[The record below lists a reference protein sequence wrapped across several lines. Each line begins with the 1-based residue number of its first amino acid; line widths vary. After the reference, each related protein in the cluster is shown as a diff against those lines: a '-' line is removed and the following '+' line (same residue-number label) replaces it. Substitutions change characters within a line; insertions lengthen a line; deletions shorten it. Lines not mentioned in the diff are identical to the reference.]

1 MTNNLLG
8 SLIGLVGIVLAL
20 ITHMMVKDLTYD
32 VDFLMILFGR
42 FVFSLPL
49 LFIFAIISRKNNF
62 LQINNWFYVLLRS
75 VFGLTTMLLVFLSL
89 QLIPIGLVTALA
101 QSSAIFVTILAPIIL
116 GEKIGIK
123 RWIAVLVGLLGV
135 YLMTNPIGII
145 NGTSDLSPI
154 GLTMATI
161 SALTHAGL
169 ALILRKLGKTEHP
182 TTTALIHNCITSF
195 FVVSGIIIFGSS
207 IIGQKGIF
215 GVELLFEPNYL
226 LYTLL
231 LLGFIGSFVQY
242 FMTTSY
248 KYADATI
255 LVTLRYI
262 AIPLA
267 GVFGYIIWNEVPS
280 HSQTIGGIFI
290 LASCLFITLREMKIN
305 KNN

>member
-1 MTNNLLG
+1 M
-8 SLIGLVGIVLAL
+8 SMFA
-20 ITHMMVKDLTYD
+20 KF
-32 VDFLMILFGR
+32 FL
-42 FVFSLPL
+42 
-49 LFIFAIISRKNNF
+49 K
-62 LQINNWFYVLLRS
+62 
-75 VFGLTTMLLVFLSL
+75 
-89 QLIPIGLVTALA
+89 
-101 QSSAIFVTILAPIIL
+101 
-116 GEKIGIK
+116 EKIGIR
-123 RWIAVLVGLLGV
+123 RWIAVLVGLFGV

-195 FVVSGIIIFGSS
+195 LVVSGIIIFGSS

-226 LYTLL
+226 LYTLF

-267 GVFGYIIWNEVPS
+267 GVFGYIIWNEVPTQ
-280 HSQTIGGIFI
+280 SQIIGGIFI
-290 LASCLFITLREMKIN
+290 LASCLFITLREMKIKKIN
-305 KNN
+305 

>member
-49 LFIFAIISRKNNF
+49 FFIFAIIARKKNF

-75 VFGLTTMLLVFLSL
+75 IFGLTTMLLVFLSL

-145 NGTSDLSPI
+145 NGTSELSPI

-182 TTTALIHNCITSF
+182 TTTALIHNCITSL

-215 GVELLFEPNYL
+215 GTEILFEPNYL
-226 LYTLL
+226 LYTLF

-267 GVFGYIIWNEVPS
+267 GIFGYIIWNEVPTQ
-280 HSQTIGGIFI
+280 SQIIGGIFI

-305 KNN
+305 KNS